1 MESKLLEQA
10 INHEKRI
17 EEIEEEI
24 KEINKCKEKLAEDIK
39 LIEDVVNKLEEL
51 EDFVKN
57 HETNQSG
64 DSGEMGSKLLER
76 VIKHEKKIFPAKLFY
91 DYYNAVVPD
100 GNQWKS
106 KEPSNKK
113 KDKLILN

>member
-1 MESKLLEQA
+1 MESKLLERV

-51 EDFVKN
+51 KDFVKN
-57 HETNQSG
+57 H
-64 DSGEMGSKLLER
+64 DSGEKILER
-76 VIKHEKKIFPAKLFY
+76 AIKHKEKIFPAKLFY

-100 GNQWKS
+100 GNQ
-106 KEPSNKK
+106 
-113 KDKLILN
+113 